1 MHRTTSSALGLE
13 SGQLNAAQAAV
24 AADSCVVEAAV
35 VDAVVVDVV
44 VVDVAVD
51 VAVAA
56 AAKSAAEA
64 AAKVPSPRQVQQKV
78 YSERQIRVSQ
88 QQDKTAAVPRT
99 LGLCMNACTSLTSTI
114 EGGGGANATIGG
126 NIAM

>member
-35 VDAVVVDVV
+35 VDVV

-51 VAVAA
+51 VAA

-88 QQDKTAAVPRT
+88 QQDKAAAVPRT